1 MKATL
6 PLAVY
11 VLGFTLFA
19 MTTSEFMVAGLITSM
34 ADDLNVSISKVGY
47 LITLY
52 SLGMVFGGP
61 LLAAFLVRFT
71 NKVALLTI
79 TAIFLLAQIVAT
91 VSPSYEL
98 LAIARFITGLSCAA
112 FFGFALLT
120 AAKMVPPERFA
131 VAASIV
137 LGGMMIATVA
147 GLPISAVLDQHFGW
161 RASFA
166 LIIILTSIAGAGIIW
181 FVPSIASESTGSI
194 KTEFHSILNAKI
206 WAAYSTSFFIIAATF
221 ATFSYFVP
229 YFEKSVGFDTA
240 YIPAILFAYGFCTV
254 VGNFLV
260 GRSADNAPIKVMFI
274 GSLLLIAALVGL
286 YSLYNQKLLVLLS
299 VMALGLTGI
308 TLTPAMSSRVFKAAE
323 NTSLINTMHTSVI
336 CLGVV
341 IGSWGGGL
349 AIEQGYGYRAP
360 ALIGIGLASIAL
372 LTLVPLL
379 RKNRFDQA

>member
-1 MKATL
+1 
-6 PLAVY
+6 
-11 VLGFTLFA
+11 
-19 MTTSEFMVAGLITSM
+19 M

-98 LAIARFITGLSCAA
+98 LAIARFITGLSSAA

-336 CLGVV
+336 CIGVV

-360 ALIGIGLASIAL
+360 ALIGIGLASVAL

>member
-34 ADDLNVSISKVGY
+34 ADDLNVSISTVGY

-98 LAIARFITGLSCAA
+98 LAIARFITGLSSAA

-254 VGNFLV
+254 VGNVLV

-360 ALIGIGLASIAL
+360 ALIGIGLASVAL